1 MSSRQ
6 TWSSRNNNKT
16 IKKNGKKPKN
26 KRGPGRGPGLRSH
39 ADRVWGQGVGAI
51 TNSPF
56 GNRSNR
62 VARNPRFSLDVWDAK
77 LPMHLPLPRPVGP
90 YLTLRLTKAFGSSD
104 EVHIFGTYKD
114 YQSPTGIT
122 HWSDICCISTG
133 PAGSLGP
140 ISSARSH
147 KFPSMGLNTNVTW
160 VPSAITVQA
169 MNPNAVGTSKGIM
182 FAGVSQTQLPLGNEV
197 ATWESVADSFISY
210 QKPRVLSAGKLALR
224 GVQISSYPLNMSEL
238 ANFTTMAAP
247 EAEGDFNWTK
257 EVTPV
262 GFAPI
267 VFVNA
272 GTTDSEGVITRETI
286 EFVVTT
292 EYRVRFDF
300 NHPASAAHVQHP
312 IASDATWNSLMQK
325 AVSLGHGVMDIAD
338 VVADLGQ
345 AARTI
350 MPKFV

>member
-1 MSSRQ
+1 
-6 TWSSRNNNKT
+6 
-16 IKKNGKKPKN
+16 
-26 KRGPGRGPGLRSH
+26 
-39 ADRVWGQGVGAI
+39 
-51 TNSPF
+51 
-56 GNRSNR
+56 
-62 VARNPRFSLDVWDAK
+62 
-77 LPMHLPLPRPVGP
+77 
-90 YLTLRLTKAFGSSD
+90 
-104 EVHIFGTYKD
+104 
-114 YQSPTGIT
+114 
-122 HWSDICCISTG
+122 
-133 PAGSLGP
+133 
-140 ISSARSH
+140 
-147 KFPSMGLNTNVTW
+147 
-160 VPSAITVQA
+160 
-169 MNPNAVGTSKGIM
+169 
-182 FAGVSQTQLPLGNEV
+182 
-197 ATWESVADSFISY
+197 
-210 QKPRVLSAGKLALR
+210 
-224 GVQISSYPLNMSEL
+224 
-238 ANFTTMAAP
+238 MAAP